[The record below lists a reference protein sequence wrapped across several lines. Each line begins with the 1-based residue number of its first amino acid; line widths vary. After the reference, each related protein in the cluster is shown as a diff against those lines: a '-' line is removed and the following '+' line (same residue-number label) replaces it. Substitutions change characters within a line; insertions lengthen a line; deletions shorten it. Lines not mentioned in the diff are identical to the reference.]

1 MYGKYDKFDAEIS
14 HLVPAAIIKIHKAK
28 VSDLEGVS
36 MWGNGKSRREFMYA
50 EDLADFIFYAIKN
63 FDKMPQNINVGLG
76 YDYSVNDYYSQI
88 ATLLG
93 YKGKFSYDLTKPTGM
108 KRKLMDNTKLKE
120 FGWISK
126 TSLKEG
132 LKKTIEYYKSKVVL

>member
-1 MYGKYDKFDAEIS
+1 
-14 HLVPAAIIKIHKAK
+14 
-28 VSDLEGVS
+28 
-36 MWGNGKSRREFMYA
+36 
-50 EDLADFIFYAIKN
+50 
-63 FDKMPQNINVGLG
+63 MPQNINVGLG